1 MIHPRENPSLLG
13 HAGAEAMLAEAAR
26 GGRLA
31 HAWLFTGPTG
41 VGKATL
47 AYRFARWLLAGMPPG
62 AGLALPSEHP
72 VFRRVA
78 AGGHAD
84 LLTLSPDSGE
94 GKRVM
99 IRVDAVRQVK
109 GFMAL
114 TPAEGGYRVVVLDE
128 PESMDAAGQNAILKT
143 LEEPPTRAVLLM
155 ACAAPGRLLP
165 TIRSRV
171 RRLDLAPLAEADMLH
186 VLAAQLPELA
196 GDYRAALLRIA
207 GGAPGRA
214 LALAS
219 GEGLEMARLAEEA
232 LGGVSG
238 PRALALA
245 ERVAGREV
253 GPMVQFFAL
262 LRAALAAGLRAEPQP
277 AWVARRAP
285 ADWAELWSRLGAHA
299 ATAEKLSLERK
310 QAVLVALGWLRG

>member
-1 MIHPRENPSLLG
+1 MHPRENPSLLG
-13 HAGAEAMLAEAAR
+13 HANAEAMLAESAR
-26 GGRLA
+26 AGRLH
-31 HAWLFTGPTG
+31 HAWLITGAAG
-41 VGKATL
+41 IGKATL
-47 AYRFARWLLAGMPPG
+47 AYRFARWLLAGQPDG
-62 AGLALPSEHP
+62 AGLALPTDHA

-78 AGGHAD
+78 AGAHAD
-84 LLTLSPDSGE
+84 LLALSPDSGE

-143 LEEPPTRAVLLM
+143 LEEPPARAVLLM

-165 TIRSRV
+165 TIMSRV
-171 RRLDLAPLAEADMLH
+171 RRLELAPLSPTDMDR
-186 VLAAQLPELA
+186 VLAAQLPDMGA
-196 GDYRAALLRIA
+196 DDRAALARIGA
-207 GGAPGRA
+207 GAPGRA
-214 LALAS
+214 LQLAA

-232 LGGVSG
+232 LAGVSG
-238 PRALALA
+238 KRATALA

-253 GPMVQFFAL
+253 GPMITFFAL
-262 LRAALAAGLRAEPQP
+262 LRAALAAGLRAEPAP

-285 ADWAELWSRLGAHA
+285 GEWAEIWSRLGAHA
-299 ATAEKLSLERK
+299 LAAEKLSLERK
-310 QAVLVALGWLRG
+310 QAVMVALGWLRG